1 MEKGPQI
8 NLNKIENINPKEEGL
23 ALLRRIHNIKD
34 RISDLPPNLANSLKV
49 IIPAIVFMTL
59 SSKGMAQ
66 TTPETDTVQTET
78 EQPGIFPSFEE
89 DKPLLTEE
97 QKEDAKEKADDVI
110 GVVLDDTKYEDM
122 YEVAKDV
129 LKIFKKDDE

>member
-1 MEKGPQI
+1 MFEKPEI
-8 NLNKIENINPKEEGL
+8 NLNKVEKINPNEEGL
-23 ALLRRIHNIKD
+23 SLLRRIHNLKN
-34 RISDLPPNLANSLKV
+34 RIGELPPELANSIKV

-59 SSKGMAQ
+59 SKTGMAQ
-66 TTPETDTVQTET
+66 TTPEADTTGTNT

-97 QKEDAKEKADDVI
+97 EKEEAKEKADDVI

-129 LKIFKKDDE
+129 VKIFKKDDE

>member
-1 MEKGPQI
+1 MFERPEI
-8 NLNKIENINPKEEGL
+8 NLNKVEKINPNEEGL
-23 ALLRRIHNIKD
+23 SLLRRIHNLKN
-34 RISDLPPNLANSLKV
+34 RIGELPPDIANSLKV

-59 SSKGMAQ
+59 SKNGMAQ
-66 TTPETDTVQTET
+66 TTPETGAVGTNT
-78 EQPGIFPSFEE
+78 EQQGIFPSFEE

-97 QKEDAKEKADDVI
+97 QKEEAKEKADDVI

-129 LKIFKKDDE
+129 VKIFKKDDE